1 LTTHQFRLQISRV
14 DDSVYKDCALP
25 AAQHPSETL
34 EHLYLRVLAYALTF
48 VDGVALG
55 PGLSDG
61 DGADVWAYDL
71 VGAVTLWVECGASDP
86 QENTAGCQSEFGA
99 HVVLLTCRKQRE
111 RDFVDEARKQKV
123 KCLARIELIHI
134 PQGILDRPCENP
146 QRRSNWNIT
155 VSDGHLY
162 IVAIGVL
169 LDAPL
174 RRRIAAEAVAER
186 VDS

>member
-1 LTTHQFRLQISRV
+1 LDRAVVLPLTTHQFRLQISRV

-48 VDGVALG
+48 VDGVVLG

-61 DGADVWAYDL
+61 DGADVWAHDL

-86 QENTAGCQSEFGA
+86 KKTERVANQNSDARVG
-99 HVVLLTCRKQRE
+99 LLTCREQRE

-123 KCLARIELIHI
+123 KRLARIELIHI
-134 PQGILDRPCENP
+134 PQEILDRLCENP
-146 QRRSNWNIT
+146 QRRSDWNVT

-162 IVAIGVL
+162 IVANGVS

-174 RRRIAAEAVAER
+174 R
-186 VDS
+186 